1 MNNERG
7 RFDERDPRYLRFTG
21 SQKSNIMN
29 VMIQINDADYASL
42 LNGTSRMQ
50 GSIGLVSPT
59 EGNFNGHRRTRT
71 KPGTQ
76 YMRLP
81 HGKVSVTDEDVRMHL
96 RISRDEMVDAPQA
109 ILDEGI
115 EASNFVEIITDESL

>member
-1 MNNERG
+1 M
-7 RFDERDPRYLRFTG
+7 YVT
-21 SQKSNIMN
+21 
-29 VMIQINDADYASL
+29 IQINDADYALL

-81 HGKVSVTDEDVRMHL
+81 HGKISVTDDDVRMNI
-96 RISRDEMVDAPQA
+96 RISRDECIDAPQA
-109 ILDEGI
+109 ILGESVD
-115 EASNFVEIITDESL
+115 ASNFVELITDESL

>member
-1 MNNERG
+1 MSEEDSMKGPTDSSRP
-7 RFDERDPRYLRFTG
+7 DG
-21 SQKSNIMN
+21 SQNRIFMF
-29 VMIQINDADYASL
+29 VTIQISDADYASL

-59 EGNFNGHRRTRT
+59 EGNFNAHRRTRM

-81 HGKVSVTDEDVRMHL
+81 HGKISISDDDVRMHL
-96 RISRDEMVDAPQA
+96 RISRDECIDAPQA
-109 ILDEGI
+109 ILGESVD
-115 EASNFVEIITDESL
+115 ASNFVELITDESL

>member
-1 MNNERG
+1 M
-7 RFDERDPRYLRFTG
+7 YI
-21 SQKSNIMN
+21 K
-29 VMIQINDADYASL
+29 VQISDADYASL

-59 EGNFNGHRRTRT
+59 EGNFNAHRRTRT

-81 HGKVSVTDEDVRMHL
+81 QGKVSVSNDNVRMYL
-96 RISRDEMVDAPQA
+96 LISRDEMVDAPQA
-109 ILDEGI
+109 ILGESID
-115 EASNFVEIITDESL
+115 ASNFVEIVTDDNLNFDEV